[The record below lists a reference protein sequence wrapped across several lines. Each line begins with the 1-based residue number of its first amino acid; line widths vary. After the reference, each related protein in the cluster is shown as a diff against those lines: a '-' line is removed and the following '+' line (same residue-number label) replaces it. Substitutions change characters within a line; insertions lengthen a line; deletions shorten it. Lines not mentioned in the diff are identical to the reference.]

1 VAGRDKEDLDRELE
15 ELLQELRVALP
26 GVQILFAF
34 LLAVPFQNRFTE
46 IGQLDKVV
54 YFVALMASLA
64 AVAFF
69 ILPTTYHRIRFR
81 DYDKERIVQTSTR
94 AAIVGAAFLAV
105 GLTASTFL
113 VTDILFEAPIASLVA
128 AITAGSLA
136 WLWFGLPISRK
147 LRDQRSGEGRGS

>member
-1 VAGRDKEDLDRELE
+1 MAGRDKEDLDRELE

-105 GLTASTFL
+105 GLIASTFL
-113 VTDILFEAPIASLVA
+113 VTDILFETPIASLVA
-128 AITAGSLA
+128 AIAAGALA